1 MVFYQIFIL
10 FFFKLATRFLN
21 AQTGEFLQA
30 IATVVSTNKEDN
42 CSSQNWGIR
51 DYGRLDWVFIYNQ
64 ATADYLGS
72 NEQGKVFQSCC
83 EEHYLRRNYFKW
95 RFVGQTII
103 NVETGRALESNNSRI
118 VYTNPVSGQPSQ
130 NWLQL

>member
-1 MVFYQIFIL
+1 MVFYRIFIL
-10 FFFKLATRFLN
+10 FFKLATRFLN

-30 IATVVSTNKEDN
+30 SPTGVSTNKEDN

-51 DYGRLDWVFIYNQ
+51 DYGRLDWVLIYNR
-64 ATADYLGS
+64 ATSVYLGS

-83 EEHYLRRNYFKW
+83 ENYLRRNYFKW

-103 NVETGRALESNNSRI
+103 NVETGRALETNNSRI